1 MLTLYAPSLQNGQ
14 TQSNNSS
21 AVDRFVGLALKG
33 LKYFAKRL
41 NGNTNRKNS
50 LRFHHSEKGYCI
62 IVISGNQAGS
72 LQPQLFDLNTCEDL
86 S

>member
-1 MLTLYAPSLQNGQ
+1 MVKHSQ
-14 TQSNNSS
+14 TIRRLLPTNCLS
-21 AVDRFVGLALKG
+21 VFDHFVGFALKG
-33 LKYFAKRL
+33 MKYFAKRL

-72 LQPQLFDLNTCEDL
+72 LQPQLFDLYTCEDL